1 MISTSETSKNK
12 APKRRI
18 SDSLRTRRIRRLGSA
33 VDRADTK
40 ENHRSADLAVVAAS
54 PQGPLPEPNIYPE
67 RPGCGQY
74 AWLIGLVAVLSGLVL
89 ASMADLSGLSTDTI
103 SDFVD
108 SYSNQYNVI
117 IHERPGY
124 CERHARLGAMVDHAW
139 DQVLNQPDAL
149 EKLELAL
156 DNTTFNAIALIGS
169 SGVGKSHTA
178 RLLREKFPW
187 PENVKTVAWDD
198 SNALALIPSILSH
211 LKLCGRN
218 LILVDNM
225 TPKDIR
231 YVPYINGLIRTH
243 PEIANGTANKPSK
256 KYVTIVYIISL
267 NRLLP
272 DDEFQAQKMAVQK
285 LINTHLINYND
296 LERSHVEDCIR
307 RTARVEGMELTRDQ
321 ILDII
326 YSIDYI
332 NAGCKPVRAKVLMYG
347 TPVKQK
353 P

>member
-1 MISTSETSKNK
+1 WSMMWLLI
-12 APKRRI
+12 
-18 SDSLRTRRIRRLGSA
+18 
-33 VDRADTK
+33 
-40 ENHRSADLAVVAAS
+40 AS
-54 PQGPLPEPNIYPE
+54 G
-67 RPGCGQY
+67 
-74 AWLIGLVAVLSGLVL
+74 GLVL
-89 ASMADLSGLSTDTI
+89 GGLVDLSGAADTI
-103 SDFVD
+103 SDFID
-108 SYSNQYNVI
+108 SYTNQYNVI
-117 IHERPGY
+117 VQERPGY

-149 EKLELAL
+149 ERLELAL

-187 PENVKTVAWDD
+187 PENVKTVAWEDT
-198 SNALALIPSILSH
+198 NALALITSILSH

-218 LILVDNM
+218 LILIDNM

-231 YVPYINGLIRTH
+231 YIPYINGLIRTH
-243 PEIANGTANKPSK
+243 PEIANGTANKPNK

-267 NRLLP
+267 NRMLP
-272 DDEFQAQKMAVQK
+272 DEEFEAQKLAVQK
-285 LINTHLINYND
+285 LINTHLINYNAM
-296 LERSHVEDCIR
+296 ERPQVEDCIR

-321 ILDII
+321 VVDII

-347 TPVKQK
+347 TP
-353 P
+353 